1 MERYRYINKRL
12 FAFLIDALFIYLMV
26 YCISNS
32 SIANPSINMTSYYQ
46 EEYNNVIKDMNNE
59 TDYNKTLTNISS
71 PFYLFM
77 RSRNYEHMYFIL
89 FVLLYY
95 VFFQYFNNGQTL
107 GKKLFGLKVVDS
119 NTKNKASLFNLC
131 IRSLFIG
138 TILIYGMPLTIIL
151 EMLGLYLF
159 NYNYYLYYI
168 AFVELLDMVLEIIN
182 INLLFNKSK
191 CLHDYLA
198 STTVIDVRPIK

>member
-1 MERYRYINKRL
+1 MERYHYINKRIL
-12 FAFLIDALFIYLMV
+12 AFLIDALFIYLMV

-32 SIANPSINMTSYYQ
+32 SIANPSINMTYYYQ
-46 EEYNNVIKDMNNE
+46 DEYNNVIKDMNKE
-59 TDYNKTLTNISS
+59 TDYNKLLESISS

-107 GKKLFGLKVVDS
+107 GKKLLRLKVVDS
-119 NTKNKASLFNLC
+119 NNNKASLFSLLL
-131 IRSLFIG
+131 RSLFIG
-138 TILIYGMPLTIIL
+138 SVLIYGMPLIIIL

-159 NYNYYLYYI
+159 SYNYYLYYI
-168 AFVELLDMVLEIIN
+168 ALIELLDMVIEIIS
-182 INLLFNKSK
+182 INLLFSKSK
-191 CLHDYLA
+191 CLHDYVA
-198 STTVIDVRPIK
+198 GTKVIDIKTIK